1 MSTERDFDERE
12 QREWAAQERALRA
25 ERSGERSQGDPTV
38 AQYRLIARAL
48 RDPPLAPLP
57 SDFAVRTAARVAGAH
72 ALSEQVD
79 VWLGRALLALLL
91 LAGVA
96 AVIVYS
102 GDSLRDFSLSM
113 PERAA
118 LRMQTLASWGMAI
131 AACVALSSGFA
142 LARKR

>member
-1 MSTERDFDERE
+1 MSTERDLDERE
-12 QREWAAQERALRA
+12 QREWQVQERALRA
-25 ERSGERSQGDPTV
+25 ERAGERSQGDPAV

-57 SDFAVRTAARVAGAH
+57 SDFAVRTAARVAGAQS
-72 ALSEQVD
+72 LSEQVD

-96 AVIVYS
+96 AVLIYN
-102 GDSLRDFSLSM
+102 GDSLREFSLSV

-118 LRMQTLASWGMAI
+118 FRIQTLASWGMAI

>member
-12 QREWAAQERALRA
+12 QREWQAQERALRA
-25 ERSGERSQGDPTV
+25 ERTGDRSRGDPAV
-38 AQYRLIARAL
+38 APYRLIARVL

-57 SDFAVRTAARVAGAH
+57 SDFAVRTAARVAGAQ
-72 ALSEQVD
+72 AASEGID
-79 VWLGRALLALLL
+79 VWFGRALLALLL
-91 LAGVA
+91 VAGVA
-96 AVIVYS
+96 AVVVYN
-102 GDSLRDFSLSM
+102 GDSLREFSVSV

-118 LRMQTLASWGMAI
+118 LRIQMLASWGMAI

>member
-12 QREWAAQERALRA
+12 QREWQAQERALRA
-25 ERSGERSQGDPTV
+25 ERAGKRSQGDPAV

-48 RDPPLAPLP
+48 RDPPLDPIP
-57 SDFAVRTAARVAGAH
+57 SDFAVRTAARVAGAQS
-72 ALSEQVD
+72 LGEQVD

-91 LAGVA
+91 VAGVA
-96 AVIVYS
+96 AVYLYN
-102 GDSLRDFSLSM
+102 GDSLREFSLSI
-113 PERAA
+113 PERTA
-118 LRMQTLASWGMAI
+118 LGMQTLASWGMAI

>member
-12 QREWAAQERALRA
+12 QREWQAQERALRA
-25 ERSGERSQGDPTV
+25 ERAGKRSQGDPTV

-48 RDPPLAPLP
+48 RDPPLDPIP
-57 SDFAVRTAARVAGAH
+57 IDFAVRTAARVAGAQS
-72 ALSEQVD
+72 LGEQVD

-91 LAGVA
+91 VAGVA
-96 AVIVYS
+96 AVYLYN
-102 GDSLRDFSLSM
+102 GDSLREFSLSM
-113 PERAA
+113 PERTA
-118 LRMQTLASWGMAI
+118 LGMQTLASWGMAI

>member
-12 QREWAAQERALRA
+12 QREWQAQERALRA
-25 ERSGERSQGDPTV
+25 ERAGERSQGDPAV

-57 SDFAVRTAARVAGAH
+57 SDFAVRTAARAAGAH
-72 ALSEQVD
+72 AANERID

-91 LAGVA
+91 LAGV
-96 AVIVYS
+96 VVVLVYS
-102 GDSLRDFSLSM
+102 GDSLRELSVSL

-131 AACVALSSGFA
+131 AACVALTSGFA
-142 LARKR
+142 LTRKR

>member
-1 MSTERDFDERE
+1 
-12 QREWAAQERALRA
+12 
-25 ERSGERSQGDPTV
+25 
-38 AQYRLIARAL
+38 L
-48 RDPPLAPLP
+48 RDPPLDPIP
-57 SDFAVRTAARVAGAH
+57 SDFAVRTAARVAGAQS
-72 ALSEQVD
+72 LSEQVD

-96 AVIVYS
+96 AVYLYN
-102 GDSLRDFSLSM
+102 GDSLREFSLSV

-118 LRMQTLASWGMAI
+118 FRIQTLLSWAMAI

>member
-12 QREWAAQERALRA
+12 QREWQAQERALRA
-25 ERSGERSQGDPTV
+25 ERRGERPQGDATV

-57 SDFAVRTAARVAGAH
+57 SDFAVRTAARVAGAN
-72 ALSEQVD
+72 ALSDQFD

-91 LAGVA
+91 LAGLA
-96 AVIVYS
+96 AVLVYS
-102 GDSLRDFSLSM
+102 GDSLRDLSLSLL
-113 PERAA
+113 ERAA
-118 LRMQTLASWGMAI
+118 LRMQTLASWSMAI

-142 LARKR
+142 HARKP

>member
-12 QREWAAQERALRA
+12 QREWQAQESALRA
-25 ERSGERSQGDPTV
+25 ERGGERSEGDPAV

-57 SDFAVRTAARVAGAH
+57 SDFAVSTAARVAGAQ
-72 ALSEQVD
+72 AANERID

-91 LAGVA
+91 VAGVA
-96 AVIVYS
+96 AVLVYN
-102 GDSLRDFSLSM
+102 GDLLRELSVSV
-113 PERAA
+113 PERTA

-142 LARKR
+142 HARKR

>member
-1 MSTERDFDERE
+1 MSTERDLDERE
-12 QREWAAQERALRA
+12 QREWQVQERALRA
-25 ERSGERSQGDPTV
+25 ERAGERSQGDPAV

-57 SDFAVRTAARVAGAH
+57 SDFAVRTAARVAGAQS
-72 ALSEQVD
+72 LSEQVD

-96 AVIVYS
+96 AVLIYN
-102 GDSLRDFSLSM
+102 GDSLREFSLSV

-118 LRMQTLASWGMAI
+118 FRIQTLA
-131 AACVALSSGFA
+131 
-142 LARKR
+142 

>member
-12 QREWAAQERALRA
+12 QREWQAQERALRA
-25 ERSGERSQGDPTV
+25 ERARERSQGDPAV

-57 SDFAVRTAARVAGAH
+57 SDFAVRTAARVAGTH
-72 ALSEQVD
+72 AVSERVD

-96 AVIVYS
+96 AVLVYS

-118 LRMQTLASWGMAI
+118 LRIQTLASWGMAI
-131 AACVALSSGFA
+131 AACVALSAGFT
-142 LARKR
+142 LAGKR

>member
-12 QREWAAQERALRA
+12 QREWQAQERALRA
-25 ERSGERSQGDPTV
+25 ERAGERSQGDPAV

-48 RDPPLAPLP
+48 RNPPLEPLP
-57 SDFAVRTAARVAGAH
+57 SDFAMRTAARVAGAQS
-72 ALSEQVD
+72 LSEQVD

-91 LAGVA
+91 VAGVV
-96 AVIVYS
+96 AVLVYN

-118 LRMQTLASWGMAI
+118 LRMQALASWGMAI
-131 AACVALSSGFA
+131 AACVALSAGFA
-142 LARKR
+142 RVGKR

>member
-12 QREWAAQERALRA
+12 HREWQAQERALRA
-25 ERSGERSQGDPTV
+25 ERARERAPGDPAM

-57 SDFAVRTAARVAGAH
+57 SDFAVKTAARVVGAQT
-72 ALSEQVD
+72 LGERVD

-96 AVIVYS
+96 ALYVYN
-102 GDSLRDFSLSM
+102 GDSLREISLSVS
-113 PERAA
+113 ERAA
-118 LRMQTLASWGMAI
+118 FRMQTLASWGMAI
-131 AACVALSSGFA
+131 AACVALSSAFA
-142 LARKR
+142 LSAKR

>member
-12 QREWAAQERALRA
+12 QREWQAQERALRA
-25 ERSGERSQGDPTV
+25 ERAGERSQGDPAV

-57 SDFAVRTAARVAGAH
+57 SDFAVRTAARVAGAQ
-72 ALSEQVD
+72 AASERVD

-91 LAGVA
+91 IAGMA
-96 AVIVYS
+96 AVVVYN

-113 PERAA
+113 PERTA

-131 AACVALSSGFA
+131 AACVALSAGFT
-142 LARKR
+142 LAGKR